1 MIEIK
6 STVPRKSPV
15 NHNQE
20 NIKRNNIQCW
30 RRCRERWVTSYT
42 VSARG
47 IARAFL
53 ENDFAGFIKF
63 LNFCLAIPLLEKIFS
78 MLSKQTC
85 IKILKYLS
93 NMKNKKETY
102 MSFK

>member
-6 STVPRKSPV
+6 STVPRGNPV

-20 NIKRNNIQCW
+20 NIKKNNIQCW
-30 RRCRERWVTSYT
+30 RRCSEKWVT
-42 VSARG
+42 VSRRG

-53 ENDFAGFIKF
+53 ENDFARLIKF
-63 LNFCLAIPLLEKIFS
+63 LSFCLAIPLLEKKFS
-78 MLSKQTC
+78 ILSKQTC

-93 NMKNKKETY
+93 NMENKKENY